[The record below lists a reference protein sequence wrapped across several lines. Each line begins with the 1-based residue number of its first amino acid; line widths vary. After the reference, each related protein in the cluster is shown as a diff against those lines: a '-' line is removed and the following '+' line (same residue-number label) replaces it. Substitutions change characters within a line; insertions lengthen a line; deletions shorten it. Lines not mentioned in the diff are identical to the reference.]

1 MTAFSLVS
9 KARVEGQKYKDVAQT
24 IARRAR
30 QPRPNPRNRPPEAE
44 NYEEEEI
51 ELAVQQVQWLYGNS
65 YQAAPTI
72 DDGPIYDIP
81 PRPRTIEIN
90 DQIYQSILEINE
102 SIGIIKTIEQNILS
116 TSYNQHLYNL
126 TEENESS
133 DEQ

>member
-1 MTAFSLVS
+1 M
-9 KARVEGQKYKDVAQT
+9 
-24 IARRAR
+24 
-30 QPRPNPRNRPPEAE
+30 
-44 NYEEEEI
+44 
-51 ELAVQQVQWLYGNS
+51 
-65 YQAAPTI
+65 
-72 DDGPIYDIP
+72 P

-102 SIGIIKTIEQNILS
+102 SLGKIKTIEQNLLP